1 MLSTIRI
8 CVGTYTGMFVSSYMM
23 FHVSLKGKDILLSQ
37 NCILQSEL
45 YFHNY
50 GEIIPE
56 SVKMGLGLNYYFVII
71 K

>member
-1 MLSTIRI
+1 
-8 CVGTYTGMFVSSYMM
+8 MFVSSYMM